1 MYEIIFNSTILI
13 FTLISAGHFFSKIIL
28 QNNNQLEISH
38 YGILGIIFLS
48 IISFILNLIAPLNE
62 MISNFIF
69 IFIILN
75 FFIIKFKNKLQITN
89 FIKKIIPLILLNI
102 LLISYSN
109 YYDPDGAWYHLPFS
123 RLINDYKI
131 ILGSASLHPMFGSH
145 SILQYFAASLHNS
158 LTGPNGVLFVNSL
171 IGAFFLMF
179 FFEKYKLEKNFY
191 LKIFLFMALVLFF
204 IEMNRVS
211 EYGNDTGGHL
221 FFILT
226 IFFSLKILLEKK
238 LTPIA
243 FKEICLLS
251 LFTFFIKPLLIFILF
266 IPAWLYIKNNLYKNF
281 SFVPLFSVLITFF
294 GLLKNTL
301 LTGCLIYPLNF
312 TCIEK
317 LSWYSS
323 NSNFLI
329 SAKNSSQFS
338 ELHSKGWKNFDQN
351 IRKFVN
357 YENEL
362 EKKENFKNSFKWVNA
377 YIEGGYYNNIL
388 KKVDYYIIFLSLV
401 FLILFYLSKKSR
413 LRREKL
419 FKKGDLKKIN
429 ILLYLNLIF
438 FFIFIIKFPDGRY
451 GLSYMFVVIY
461 FIFIYIFY
469 YSNFNIRFIKL
480 IKILNFSLILLFTVF
495 LLKNSMKILT
505 QNEIASPLPDINY
518 KNSQI
523 FKKMSKKIENGK
535 IFDIY
540 YGDAKNIRFA
550 EKNLCKYF
558 KSPCIPNGKS
568 IDDFII
574 EKKSDYLI
582 LKLKEN

>member
-1 MYEIIFNSTILI
+1 M
-13 FTLISAGHFFSKIIL
+13 
-28 QNNNQLEISH
+28 
-38 YGILGIIFLS
+38 
-48 IISFILNLIAPLNE
+48 PR
-62 MISNFIF
+62 
-69 IFIILN
+69 
-75 FFIIKFKNKLQITN
+75 IIKFKNKLQITN

-179 FFEKYKLEKNFY
+179 FYEKYKLEKNFY

-294 GLLKNTL
+294 WLSKNTL

-362 EKKENFKNSFKWVNA
+362 EKKENFKNSFNISNNLFMVSSLP
-377 YIEGGYYNNIL
+377 YITE
-388 KKVDYYIIFLSLV
+388 S
-401 FLILFYLSKKSR
+401 
-413 LRREKL
+413 
-419 FKKGDLKKIN
+419 
-429 ILLYLNLIF
+429 
-438 FFIFIIKFPDGRY
+438 
-451 GLSYMFVVIY
+451 
-461 FIFIYIFY
+461 
-469 YSNFNIRFIKL
+469 
-480 IKILNFSLILLFTVF
+480 SLI
-495 LLKNSMKILT
+495 
-505 QNEIASPLPDINY
+505 NY
-518 KNSQI
+518 LAMI
-523 FKKMSKKIENGK
+523 H
-535 IFDIY
+535 
-540 YGDAKNIRFA
+540 
-550 EKNLCKYF
+550 
-558 KSPCIPNGKS
+558 
-568 IDDFII
+568 
-574 EKKSDYLI
+574 
-582 LKLKEN
+582 

>member
-294 GLLKNTL
+294 WLLKNTL

-362 EKKENFKNSFKWVNA
+362 EKKENFKNSFKWVNS

-388 KKVDYYIIFLSLV
+388 KKVDYYIIFLALV

-461 FIFIYIFY
+461 FIFIYIFCY
-469 YSNFNIRFIKL
+469 LNFNLRFLKL
-480 IKILNFSLILLFTVF
+480 VKILNFFLIILFTVF

-518 KNSQI
+518 KNSKI

-535 IFDIY
+535 ILDIY

>member
-294 GLLKNTL
+294 WLLKNTL

-362 EKKENFKNSFKWVNA
+362 EKKENFKNSFKWVNS

-469 YSNFNIRFIKL
+469 YLNFNLRFLKL
-480 IKILNFSLILLFTVF
+480 IKILNFFLIILFTVF

-518 KNSQI
+518 KNSKI

-535 IFDIY
+535 ILDIY

-558 KSPCIPNGKS
+558 KSPCIPNRKS

>member
-179 FFEKYKLEKNFY
+179 FYEKYKLEKNFY

-294 GLLKNTL
+294 WLLKNTL

-362 EKKENFKNSFKWVNA
+362 EKKENFKNSFKWVNS

-461 FIFIYIFY
+461 FIFIYIFCY
-469 YSNFNIRFIKL
+469 LNFNLRFLKL
-480 IKILNFSLILLFTVF
+480 VKILNFFLIILFTVF

>member
-1 MYEIIFNSTILI
+1 MYEIILNSTILTI
-13 FTLISAGHFFSKIIL
+13 TLISAGHFFSKIIL

-38 YGILGIIFLS
+38 YGILGIVFLS
-48 IISFILNLIAPLNE
+48 ILSFILNLLAPLNE

-75 FFIIKFKNKLQITN
+75 FFIIEFKNKLQITN
-89 FIKKIIPLILLNI
+89 FIKKIIVLILLNI

-294 GLLKNTL
+294 WLLKNTL

-362 EKKENFKNSFKWVNA
+362 EKKENFKNSFKWVNS

-401 FLILFYLSKKSR
+401 FLILFYLSKESR

-461 FIFIYIFY
+461 FIFIYIFCY
-469 YSNFNIRFIKL
+469 LNFNLRFLKL
-480 IKILNFSLILLFTVF
+480 VKILNFFLIILFTVF

-518 KNSQI
+518 KNSKI

-535 IFDIY
+535 ILEIY

>member
-179 FFEKYKLEKNFY
+179 FYEKYKLEKNFY

-294 GLLKNTL
+294 WLLKNTL

-362 EKKENFKNSFKWVNA
+362 EKKENFKNSFKWVNS

-469 YSNFNIRFIKL
+469 YLNFNLRFLKL
-480 IKILNFSLILLFTVF
+480 IKILNFFLIILFTVF

>member
-294 GLLKNTL
+294 WLLKNTL

-362 EKKENFKNSFKWVNA
+362 EKKENFKNSFKWVNS

-469 YSNFNIRFIKL
+469 YLNFNLRFLKL
-480 IKILNFSLILLFTVF
+480 IKILNFFLIILFTVF

-518 KNSQI
+518 KNSKI

-535 IFDIY
+535 ILDIY

>member
-294 GLLKNTL
+294 WLLKNTL

-362 EKKENFKNSFKWVNA
+362 EKKENFKNSFKWVNS

-461 FIFIYIFY
+461 FIFIYIFCY
-469 YSNFNIRFIKL
+469 LNFNLRFLKL
-480 IKILNFSLILLFTVF
+480 VKILNFFLIILFTVF

-518 KNSQI
+518 KNSKI

-535 IFDIY
+535 ILDIY

>member
-179 FFEKYKLEKNFY
+179 FYEKYKLEKNFY

-294 GLLKNTL
+294 WLLKNTL

-362 EKKENFKNSFKWVNA
+362 EKKENFKKSFKWVNS

-388 KKVDYYIIFLSLV
+388 KKVDYYIIFLALV

-461 FIFIYIFY
+461 FIFIYIFCY
-469 YSNFNIRFIKL
+469 FNFKLRFLKL
-480 IKILNFSLILLFTVF
+480 VKILNFFLIILFTVF

-540 YGDAKNIRFA
+540 YGDAKNIRFV

>member
-179 FFEKYKLEKNFY
+179 FYEKYKLEKNFY

-294 GLLKNTL
+294 WLLKNTL

-362 EKKENFKNSFKWVNA
+362 EKKENFKKSFKWVNS

-469 YSNFNIRFIKL
+469 YLNFNLRFLKL
-480 IKILNFSLILLFTVF
+480 VKILNFFLIILFTVF

>member
-1 MYEIIFNSTILI
+1 MYEIILNSTILTI
-13 FTLISAGHFFSKIIL
+13 TLISAGHFFSKIIL

-294 GLLKNTL
+294 WLLKNTL

-362 EKKENFKNSFKWVNA
+362 EKKENFKNSFKWVNS

-461 FIFIYIFY
+461 FIFIYIFCY
-469 YSNFNIRFIKL
+469 LNFNLRFLKL
-480 IKILNFSLILLFTVF
+480 IKILNFFLIILFTVF

-518 KNSQI
+518 KNSKI

-535 IFDIY
+535 ILEIY

>member
-158 LTGPNGVLFVNSL
+158 MTGPNGVLFVNSL

-179 FFEKYKLEKNFY
+179 FYEKYKLEKNFY

-294 GLLKNTL
+294 WLLKNTL

-362 EKKENFKNSFKWVNA
+362 EKKENFKNSFKWVNS

-388 KKVDYYIIFLSLV
+388 KKVDYYIIFLALV

-461 FIFIYIFY
+461 FIFIYIFCY
-469 YSNFNIRFIKL
+469 LNFNLRFLKL
-480 IKILNFSLILLFTVF
+480 VKILNFFLIILFTVF

-540 YGDAKNIRFA
+540 YGDAKNIRFV

>member
-294 GLLKNTL
+294 WLLKNTL

-362 EKKENFKNSFKWVNA
+362 EKKENFKNSFKWVNS

-469 YSNFNIRFIKL
+469 YLNFNLRFLKL
-480 IKILNFSLILLFTVF
+480 VKILNFFLIILFTVF

>member
-294 GLLKNTL
+294 WLLKNTL

-362 EKKENFKNSFKWVNA
+362 EKKENFKNSFKWVNS

-461 FIFIYIFY
+461 FIFIYIFCY
-469 YSNFNIRFIKL
+469 LNFNLRFLKL
-480 IKILNFSLILLFTVF
+480 VKILNFFLIILFTVF

>member
-179 FFEKYKLEKNFY
+179 FYEKYKLEKNFY

-294 GLLKNTL
+294 WLLKNTL

-362 EKKENFKNSFKWVNA
+362 EKKENFKNSFKWVNS

-461 FIFIYIFY
+461 FIFIYIFCY
-469 YSNFNIRFIKL
+469 LNFNLRFLKL
-480 IKILNFSLILLFTVF
+480 VKILNFFLIILFTVF

-518 KNSQI
+518 KNSKI

>member
-1 MYEIIFNSTILI
+1 MYEIILNSTILTI
-13 FTLISAGHFFSKIIL
+13 TLISAGHFFSKIIL
-28 QNNNQLEISH
+28 QNKIQLEITY
-38 YGILGIIFLS
+38 YGILGIVFLS
-48 IISFILNLIAPLNE
+48 ILSFILNLLAPLNE

-89 FIKKIIPLILLNI
+89 FIKKIIVLILLNI

-158 LTGPNGVLFVNSL
+158 LTGPDGVLFVNSL

-179 FFEKYKLEKNFY
+179 FYEKYKLEKNFY
-191 LKIFLFMALVLFF
+191 LKIFLFMTLVLFF

-226 IFFSLKILLEKK
+226 IYLSLKILLEKK
-238 LTPIA
+238 LTSNA

-294 GLLKNTL
+294 WLLKNTL

-351 IRKFVN
+351 IRKFKN
-357 YENEL
+357 YENEI
-362 EKKENFKNSFKWVNA
+362 EKKKNFKNSFEWVNS
-377 YIEGGYYNNIL
+377 YVEGGYYNNIL
-388 KKVDYYIIFLSLV
+388 KKIDYYIIFLSLV

-419 FKKGDLKKIN
+419 YKKGDLKKIN
-429 ILLYLNLIF
+429 ILFYLNLIF

-469 YSNFNIRFIKL
+469 YLNFNLKFLKL
-480 IKILNFSLILLFTVF
+480 IKILNFSLIVLFAVF
-495 LLKNSMKILT
+495 LLKNSIRILT

-518 KNSQI
+518 KDTKI

-535 IFDIY
+535 ILEIY
-540 YGDAKNIRFA
+540 YGDAENIRFA

-558 KSPCIPNGKS
+558 KSPCIPNEKS

-582 LKLKEN
+582 LKLREN

>member
-294 GLLKNTL
+294 WLLKNTL

-362 EKKENFKNSFKWVNA
+362 EKKENFKNSFKWVNS

-461 FIFIYIFY
+461 FIFIYIFCY
-469 YSNFNIRFIKL
+469 LNFNLRFLKL
-480 IKILNFSLILLFTVF
+480 VKILNFFLIILFTVF

-535 IFDIY
+535 ILEIY

>member
-179 FFEKYKLEKNFY
+179 FYEKYKLEKNFY

-294 GLLKNTL
+294 WLSKNTL

-362 EKKENFKNSFKWVNA
+362 EKKENFKNSFKWVNS

-388 KKVDYYIIFLSLV
+388 KKVDYYIIFLALV

-461 FIFIYIFY
+461 FIFIYIFCY
-469 YSNFNIRFIKL
+469 LNFNLRFLKL
-480 IKILNFSLILLFTVF
+480 VKILNFFLIILFTVF

-518 KNSQI
+518 KNSKI

-535 IFDIY
+535 ILDIY

>member
-179 FFEKYKLEKNFY
+179 FYEKYKLEKNFY

-294 GLLKNTL
+294 WLSKNTL

-323 NSNFLI
+323 NPNFLI

-362 EKKENFKNSFKWVNA
+362 EKKENFKNSFKWVNS

-461 FIFIYIFY
+461 FIFIYIFCY
-469 YSNFNIRFIKL
+469 LNFNLRFLKL
-480 IKILNFSLILLFTVF
+480 VKILNFFLIILFTVF

>member
-179 FFEKYKLEKNFY
+179 FYEKYKLEKNFY

-294 GLLKNTL
+294 WLLKNTL

-362 EKKENFKNSFKWVNA
+362 EKKENFKNSFKWVNS

-461 FIFIYIFY
+461 FIFIYIFCY
-469 YSNFNIRFIKL
+469 LNFNLRFLKL
-480 IKILNFSLILLFTVF
+480 VKILNFFLIILFTVF

-535 IFDIY
+535 ILDIY

>member
-294 GLLKNTL
+294 WLLKNTL

-362 EKKENFKNSFKWVNA
+362 EKKENFKNSFKWVNS

-388 KKVDYYIIFLSLV
+388 KKVDYYIIFLALV

-461 FIFIYIFY
+461 FIFIYIFCY
-469 YSNFNIRFIKL
+469 LNFNLRFLKL
-480 IKILNFSLILLFTVF
+480 IKILNFFLIILFTVF
-495 LLKNSMKILT
+495 LLKNSMKILI

-558 KSPCIPNGKS
+558 KSPCIPNVKS

>member
-179 FFEKYKLEKNFY
+179 FYEKYKLEKNFY

-294 GLLKNTL
+294 WLLKNTL

-362 EKKENFKNSFKWVNA
+362 EKKENFKNSFKWVNS

-461 FIFIYIFY
+461 FIFIYIFCY
-469 YSNFNIRFIKL
+469 LNFNLRFLKL
-480 IKILNFSLILLFTVF
+480 VKILNFFLIILFTVF
-495 LLKNSMKILT
+495 LLKNSMKILI

-535 IFDIY
+535 ILDIY

>member
-294 GLLKNTL
+294 WLLKNTL

-362 EKKENFKNSFKWVNA
+362 EKKENFKNSFKWVNS

-461 FIFIYIFY
+461 FIFIYIFCY
-469 YSNFNIRFIKL
+469 FNFKLRFLKL
-480 IKILNFSLILLFTVF
+480 VKILNFSLIILFTVF

-518 KNSQI
+518 KNSKI

-535 IFDIY
+535 ILDIY

>member
-294 GLLKNTL
+294 WLLKNTL

-461 FIFIYIFY
+461 FIFIYIFCY
-469 YSNFNIRFIKL
+469 FNFKLRFLKL
-480 IKILNFSLILLFTVF
+480 VKILNFFLIILFTVF

-540 YGDAKNIRFA
+540 YGDAKNIRFV

-558 KSPCIPNGKS
+558 KSPCIPNRKS

>member
-294 GLLKNTL
+294 WLLKNTL

-362 EKKENFKNSFKWVNA
+362 EKKENFKNSFKWVNS

-461 FIFIYIFY
+461 FIFIYIFCY
-469 YSNFNIRFIKL
+469 LNFNLRFLKL
-480 IKILNFSLILLFTVF
+480 VKILNFFLIILFTVF

-518 KNSQI
+518 KNSKI

>member
-294 GLLKNTL
+294 WLLKNTL

-362 EKKENFKNSFKWVNA
+362 EKKENFKNSFKWVNS

-461 FIFIYIFY
+461 FIFIYIFCY
-469 YSNFNIRFIKL
+469 FNFKLRFLKL
-480 IKILNFSLILLFTVF
+480 VKILNFFLIILFTVF

-518 KNSQI
+518 KNSKI

>member
-158 LTGPNGVLFVNSL
+158 LTGPSGVLFVNSL

-294 GLLKNTL
+294 WLLKNTL

-362 EKKENFKNSFKWVNA
+362 EKKENFKNSFKWVNS

-461 FIFIYIFY
+461 FIFIYIFCY
-469 YSNFNIRFIKL
+469 LNFNLRFLKL
-480 IKILNFSLILLFTVF
+480 VKILNFFLIILFTVF

>member
-294 GLLKNTL
+294 WLLKNTL

-362 EKKENFKNSFKWVNA
+362 EKKENFKNSFKWVNS

-469 YSNFNIRFIKL
+469 YLNFNLRFLKL
-480 IKILNFSLILLFTVF
+480 IKILNFFLIILFTVF

-518 KNSQI
+518 KNSKI

-535 IFDIY
+535 ILDIY

-574 EKKSDYLI
+574 EKKSEYLI